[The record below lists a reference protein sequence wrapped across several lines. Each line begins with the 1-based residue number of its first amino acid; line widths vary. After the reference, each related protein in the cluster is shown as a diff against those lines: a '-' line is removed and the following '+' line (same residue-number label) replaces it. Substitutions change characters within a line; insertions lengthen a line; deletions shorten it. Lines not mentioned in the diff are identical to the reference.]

1 MIGVQRLL
9 LQCFYV
15 NIKYLEVKST
25 TVLKQEKRNI
35 QDHIERFYTKHYTAC
50 HLLVI
55 RKIMSGIQENLKKC
69 ADNTKE
75 KEQCLWEKKKRN
87 TRGH

>member
-25 TVLKQEKRNI
+25 TEKRNI
-35 QDHIERFYTKHYTAC
+35 QDHIERFYTKHYTTC

-55 RKIMSGIQENLKKC
+55 RKIMSGIQENLKNAQIIQKRKNSVC
-69 ADNTKE
+69 GR
-75 KEQCLWEKKKRN
+75 KKKE
-87 TRGH
+87 H